1 MEALCIH
8 DADLLT
14 TRDHEQ
20 CDSGTCRIDCFHSL
34 NISIRTY
41 AEELSQVFLGREKN
55 REDKRWWLATFY
67 SLCIQ
72 AHVRYAMMF
81 IESELNSH
89 TSDAKGLSTW
99 DYLHQVVR
107 IFSEYS
113 SAYDPLSIS
122 WDIGSSPLSVCSDA
136 RLWKFHRQARDVL
149 LHMNGTEVS
158 NVDSY
163 ASLKQIFGIAPDE
176 NERVP
181 KSPSALFTKRRRA
194 NSSPSESAGT
204 VPLGTSNLGVTSPP
218 CMSRPSPGMD
228 KAPRTTVHATQNLDR
243 IDESDSSPLP
253 PPIYPIDNTRRLEG
267 TMDAPSRSRNS
278 SRASLF
284 SIDFS
289 QSPGAIAQTFSSDSV
304 AGGSNGNGPNRRP
317 PWNLESA
324 SPAPYTSDSFPTSG
338 STPIYSA
345 QNSSN
350 LNSPPIQG
358 ISGTLAESPSPC
370 LPRLQ
375 SRGQRRSTT
384 GRYKCKCCRK
394 PKRFE
399 TAEEL
404 K

>member
-1 MEALCIH
+1 MDALCIH
-8 DADLLT
+8 DTGLLT
-14 TRDHEQ
+14 TGDHEQ
-20 CDSGTCRIDCFHSL
+20 CDSGTCRLDCFHSL

-55 REDKRWWLATFY
+55 KEDKRWWLATFY

-72 AHVRYAMMF
+72 AHVRHAMMF

-89 TSDAKGLSTW
+89 TKSDAKGLSTW

-107 IFSEYS
+107 IFSEDS

-122 WDIGSSPLSVCSDA
+122 WDIWSSPLSVCSDA

-149 LHMNGTEVS
+149 LKMNSTDVS

-163 ASLKQIFGIAPDE
+163 ASLKQTFEIAPDE

-181 KSPSALFTKRRRA
+181 KSPSALCTKRRRA
-194 NSSPSESAGT
+194 NSPPSESAGT
-204 VPLGTSNLGVTSPP
+204 VPLSTSNQGVSSPP
-218 CMSRPSPGMD
+218 FMSRPSPGMN
-228 KAPRTTVHATQNLDR
+228 KAPRTTIHATQKLLE
-243 IDESDSSPLP
+243 IDEIVPLP
-253 PPIYPIDNTRRLEG
+253 PPIHPIDSTRRSEG
-267 TMDAPSRSRNS
+267 MMDAPHRSRNS
-278 SRASLF
+278 SGASLV
-284 SIDFS
+284 SIDA
-289 QSPGAIAQTFSSDSV
+289 QSP
-304 AGGSNGNGPNRRP
+304 
-317 PWNLESA
+317 
-324 SPAPYTSDSFPTSG
+324 
-338 STPIYSA
+338 
-345 QNSSN
+345 SN

-358 ISGTLAESPSPC
+358 IPGTLVESPLPR

-404 K
+404 T